1 MDKIKKVIVR
11 AVIGGINDSYL
22 GLNLGSEFC
31 IGTLEAIP
39 SRAFEAREVQDA
51 LFKGGI
57 DSFLWNNNDCTTA
70 DKLHFFFVERLFDID
85 IPITDENTTGN
96 VIKDYANIYFNE
108 IENSLVTI
116 RLFSNCNADIRK
128 FAVFIFTDEP
138 KISYLPFIMDMPKF
152 SRRLTGRI
160 DSLSQISK
168 AELEQRIHDSQ
179 CLIQNPVIKSAFA
192 LYKHSFLCDYCEI
205 AIVLLCTALEVLF
218 IKKNRDRDAKK
229 EKLAKRLAVS
239 LEPTDNNARMIM
251 YNEMKRLCKLRSDYI
266 HDGEAVVQ
274 TDDVLLLRNYLR
286 RVVCQYGFISTYD
299 KNKNIEC
306 LKSTINNKCWE
317 AQYV

>member
-22 GLNLGSEFC
+22 GLNLGNEFC

-39 SRAFEAREVQDA
+39 SRASEARAVQDA
-51 LFKGGI
+51 LFKGDI
-57 DSFLWNNNDCTTA
+57 DSFRWNNNDCITA

-85 IPITDENTTGN
+85 IPIADENTTGN

-108 IENSLVTI
+108 IENALVKI
-116 RLFSNCNADIRK
+116 RLFANCNADIRK

-152 SRRLTGRI
+152 SRRLTGTI

-168 AELEQRIHDSQ
+168 EELENKIHGSQ
-179 CLIQNPVIKSAFA
+179 CLLQNSLIKSAFA

-205 AIVLLCTALEVLF
+205 AIVLLCMALEVLF

-239 LEPTDNNARMIM
+239 LEPTDDNARMMM
-251 YNEMKRLCKLRSDYI
+251 YKEMKRLYKLRGDYV

-274 TDDVLLLRNYLR
+274 TNDVLLLRNYLR
-286 RVVCQYGFISTYD
+286 RVICQYGFNSTYD
-299 KNKNIEC
+299 KNEKIEC
-306 LKSTINNKCWE
+306 LKSIIGNKCWE
-317 AQYV
+317 V